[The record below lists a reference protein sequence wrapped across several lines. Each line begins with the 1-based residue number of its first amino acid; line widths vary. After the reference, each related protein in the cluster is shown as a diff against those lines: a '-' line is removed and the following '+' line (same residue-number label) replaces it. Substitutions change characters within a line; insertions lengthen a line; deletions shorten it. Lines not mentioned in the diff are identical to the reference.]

1 MVRMEEIQ
9 AAMKSRSARLKMCA
23 DKTEGTEWMERTEGG
38 LREQVLRWF
47 VETQASLILCNG
59 NFPTWF
65 HGFVPRQEAE
75 DHLRDKSFGSFL
87 IRLSEKAS
95 GYILSYKGQDR
106 CRHFVINQTKE
117 GMLVVSGDSITH
129 NSLPELLEY
138 FKTTPIQ
145 PFGECLI
152 SEKEVEPPSD
162 DLYDVVHCK
171 PSVKSGVSV
180 QALRSLWDHRCEV
193 TPKGPPALPPK
204 SSTRKLI
211 SSTSI
216 DRNNIVQMRNLP
228 LRNALSGGHISHG
241 MEQHSQSDQKWPSST
256 GTEGLHQRQ
265 RMHAWESE
273 GFSSLDSH
281 LQCYS
286 EYDDHVS
293 TSDVHHNSRSRS
305 LPHLDEDH
313 HHGSHT
319 AHSLLAAS
327 PHLPFVLPK
336 SGPVSSLSQLKEQN
350 LPDLPDTNLMTLQ
363 PNPLYQ
369 ASSGLSSGPTSH
381 WDPHCNPQPSRLSEI
396 SSKTISEPLTPEN
409 AYQDTLEH
417 QNTYEDLPTIQQTN
431 LATQENTYED
441 LPEIQQG
448 NLSTQENNTYEDLP
462 EIQQGNLSTQENN
475 TYEDLPE
482 IQQGN
487 LQTQENNTYE
497 DIPATHNNTYA
508 TIKELQPKQQSS
520 LGKKTHKWWKFKPDN
535 KKK

>member
-65 HGFVPRQEAE
+65 HGFVRRQEAE

-204 SSTRKLI
+204 SSNRKLI

-241 MEQHSQSDQKWPSST
+241 MEQHSQSDQKWPSNM

-286 EYDDHVS
+286 EHDDHVS

-313 HHGSHT
+313 RHGSHT

-350 LPDLPDTNLMTLQ
+350 LPEHSDLPDTNLMTLQ

-369 ASSGLSSGPTSH
+369 ASSGLSSGPNSH

-396 SSKTISEPLTPEN
+396 SSKPISEPLTPEN

-431 LATQENTYED
+431 LATQE
-441 LPEIQQG
+441 
-448 NLSTQENNTYEDLP
+448 NTYEDLP

>member
-9 AAMKSRSARLKMCA
+9 AAMKSQSARLKMCV
-23 DKTEGTEWMERTEGG
+23 DKTEGAERMERTEGG
-38 LREQVLRWF
+38 LREQVLR
-47 VETQASLILCNG
+47 
-59 NFPTWF
+59 
-65 HGFVPRQEAE
+65 EAE

-152 SEKEVEPPSD
+152 SEEEVEPPSD
-162 DLYDVVHCK
+162 ELYDVVHCK

-180 QALRSLWDHRCEV
+180 QALRSLFDHRCDV

-204 SSTRKLI
+204 SSNRKLI

-228 LRNALSGGHISHG
+228 LRNALSGGHVSHG
-241 MEQHSQSDQKWPSST
+241 MEQHSQSDQKWPGNM

-286 EYDDHVS
+286 EHDEHVS

-313 HHGSHT
+313 CHGSHT
-319 AHSLLAAS
+319 ANSLLAAS
-327 PHLPFVLPK
+327 PHLPFVPPK
-336 SGPVSSLSQLKEQN
+336 LGPVSSLSQFKEEN
-350 LPDLPDTNLMTLQ
+350 LPEHSDLPDTDLTTLQ

-369 ASSGLSSGPTSH
+369 ASSGLSSGPNSH

-396 SSKTISEPLTPEN
+396 SSKPFSDHLTQDN

-431 LATQENTYED
+431 LTTQENTYED

-448 NLSTQENNTYEDLP
+448 NLS
-462 EIQQGNLSTQENN
+462 IQENN